1 LRNEVLGKDKIMFS
15 LVERLKSSEAR
26 ISIFSGAEQKMK
38 GFEERQLKDAK
49 HIADLEYALSTQVEL
64 YRSEVQELEKK
75 FDEVTENFN
84 VEQTKHEIYDMEWL
98 MVQKMLKSFIKPK
111 RNATTL
117 LRNVLRIWRIVLL
130 RLVHSP

>member
-84 VEQTKHEIYDMEWL
+84 VEQTKHEIYDMERL

-117 LRNVLRIWRIVLL
+117 LRNVLRI
-130 RLVHSP
+130 